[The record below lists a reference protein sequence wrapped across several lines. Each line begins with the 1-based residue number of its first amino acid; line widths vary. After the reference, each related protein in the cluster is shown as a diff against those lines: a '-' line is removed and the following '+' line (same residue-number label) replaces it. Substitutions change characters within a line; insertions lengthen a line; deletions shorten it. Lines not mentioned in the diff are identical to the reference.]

1 VTAPALARRALALP
15 LLGGVVAACGP
26 SALTAAPAAP
36 DPAGAAPPPVLKAP
50 LTYVAVGAS
59 DAAGVGVEDAA
70 RDGWVPVLGRRL
82 PQPAKVVNLGIPG
95 IRLQEALEVELPP
108 ALDVRPDLVTVWLV
122 VNDVLSGVPL
132 DRYRAGLDR
141 LIGELRGAGAQ
152 VAVGNVPDAPEQ
164 SAYLG
169 VPPGVRP
176 ALTAAWNEAI
186 ARVAEAHGA
195 VLVDL
200 YRLWPVVEHPEY
212 VGPDGLHPTVAGYRV
227 LADTF
232 HGVLRERR
240 IV

>member
-1 VTAPALARRALALP
+1 
-15 LLGGVVAACGP
+15 VAACGP
-26 SALTAAPAAP
+26 HSLPAAP
-36 DPAGAAPPPVLKAP
+36 VAPSGAGAGPPLLKPP
-50 LTYVAVGAS
+50 LTYVAIGAS

-70 RDGWVPVLGRRL
+70 RDGWVPILGRRL
-82 PQPAKVVNLGIPG
+82 PQPARVVNLGIPG

-108 ALDVRPDLVTVWLV
+108 ALDAGPHLVTVWLV

-141 LIGELRGAGAQ
+141 LVGELRATTGAQ
-152 VAVGNVPDAPEQ
+152 VAIGNVPDAPAQ

-186 ARVAEAHGA
+186 AQVVEAHGA

-200 YRLWPVVEHPEY
+200 HRLWPVVDHPEFI
-212 VGPDGLHPTVAGYRV
+212 GPDGLHPTVDGYRA
-227 LADTF
+227 LAETF

>member
-1 VTAPALARRALALP
+1 
-15 LLGGVVAACGP
+15 VAACGP
-26 SALTAAPAAP
+26 NALTAAPAAP
-36 DPAGAAPPPVLKAP
+36 GSGGAAPPPLLEAP

-108 ALDVRPDLVTVWLV
+108 ALDARPNLVTVWLV

-141 LIGELRGAGAQ
+141 LVGELRSASGAQ
-152 VAVGNVPDAPEQ
+152 VAVGNVPNAPEQ

-186 ARVAEAHGA
+186 AQVAEAHGA

-212 VGPDGLHPTVAGYRV
+212 VGPDGLHPTVEGYRV

-232 HGVLRERR
+232 HSVLRERR
-240 IV
+240 II